1 MYKTFEEAKAAAI
14 KTIQNHGY
22 TVPCVVT
29 ENKRSRN
36 ARKSVF
42 GFRFNDS
49 DTDGNFVE
57 LPDGTYCKA
66 TLI

>member
-14 KTIQNHGY
+14 NAIEKHDYI
-22 TVPCVVT
+22 VACVVT
-29 ENKRSRN
+29 EIKTSER
-36 ARKSVF
+36 ARKSTF

-49 DTDGNFVE
+49 DTNGRFVKMA
-57 LPDGTYCKA
+57 DGTYCKA